1 MYLDVWDVF
10 CQLTAPVGADELVPE
25 EGKDEVYD
33 NIMQEI
39 KELEDE
45 LNAELKAIRKQT
57 GYALIPYSLRSTFMA
72 LVPSL
77 G

>member
-1 MYLDVWDVF
+1 ML
-10 CQLTAPVGADELVPE
+10 VGADELVPE

-45 LNAELKAIRKQT
+45 LNTELKAIRKQT
-57 GYALIPYSLRSTFMA
+57 GYALLPHFLSSTLIA
-72 LVPSL
+72 STSL

>member
-1 MYLDVWDVF
+1 ML
-10 CQLTAPVGADELVPE
+10 VGADELVPE

-45 LNAELKAIRKQT
+45 LNTELKAIRKQT
-57 GYALIPYSLRSTFMA
+57 GYALLPRF
-72 LVPSL
+72 
-77 G
+77 